1 MRSKPVIVMLLL
13 VLSSF
18 AVFTFPSTYA
28 ASPDTITKICE
39 TSGLSGVQPSS
50 GSLTLHCNGML
61 AGDTI
66 LVGMPCAGTNTTL
79 GVPSDGLLTS
89 VTDNSSTD
97 FHSGG
102 AHYESTPISDYIK
115 SVQYAQEGTGI
126 FSWYAGALGVNA
138 NFDQITV
145 SSAGVMYGASGGGIG
160 NGCGTFIEYF
170 SVPFTSILKTAQYG
184 PLSFHTDGSPTLTDT
199 IGTEDQVLDVGPIVT
214 GVNTNAFTG
223 CSEST
228 SSLDSSRTSIGFGGQ
243 GYYYNTDGFFGS
255 LHDTLAVTTSQTTG
269 NYCAVFTYFAQ
280 IETPPSSS
288 IFTCSITN
296 MDAGN
301 YVVAG
306 INKFY
311 NLYCIVQS
319 NAVYSTNY
327 PINDVKIQFNDSAN
341 TYVFEYD
348 NATGAASIDSGGTIA
363 TLGSPSVVSSYD
375 AGIRTMNLTLP
386 FSLNQNAI
394 DSDNRTLY
402 LYAQTGG
409 NVSRGF
415 QAVQTDYFNIYSKGG
430 TMNFLLDGDCSIPAG
445 ADTFQTICQYGS
457 NAHNWIAENST
468 YYDLQQYQGQ
478 FAIQLS
484 RASNGLDES
493 AFWQNYANSGSG
505 TNPSSNKGDWQID
518 SGFYYYDNTTSQWI
532 KGINVKLE
540 MVQGRVGS
548 TNLWT
553 EFQAAWYNGNAL
565 VANQTLYAFVPN
577 DSNGSAVNIWLNFW
591 YSQNNAST
599 TQGGQVSAYYTG
611 MHSTDYLLWNSWSPF
626 LGNSTQS
633 QVFMPILNG
642 DGDTISVQNT
652 QFTRVFMNMSR
663 PGAPNIHTN
672 QPNFQV
678 QTNNFQEQEFNVGT
692 GTISGIT
699 TPTFTAA
706 IVPTIS
712 SGSIFSPI
720 INALKALADDI
731 GKVFLALGNVVWAGL
746 ASRFPWFTSF
756 WDSVGAG
763 IVSFASLML
772 KIFTYV
778 LDGLTLVSI
787 ALRYVGYPFEI
798 ISGAVGWI
806 EGLFSWLGPFSGQ
819 SAQEFVVII
828 VVLYFVGDIMSAAE
842 RGDTAHFISLAQGAW
857 RILDTI
863 MWWTYLFVDFI
874 IKTIEGLIP

>member
-1 MRSKPVIVMLLL
+1 MKRSLSLPILILLL
-13 VLSSF
+13 LSTFFIPSAKAYTTPHNVSENLGVSPYAFSMSVAAVGDLIVVELQIENNAVALPTATIGDSF
-18 AVFTFPSTYA
+18 GDSFSTATDAAISFNDLTPPACNSGGCAGTWIFYA
-28 ASPDTITKICE
+28 QAKSSGSDTITI
-39 TSGLSGVQPSS
+39 TYANSIGGGVEAQ
-50 GSLTLHCNGML
+50 
-61 AGDTI
+61 D
-66 LVGMPCAGTNTTL
+66 VQ
-79 GVPSDGLLTS
+79 GVPINVQGRDLGNFVSNPTTVLNGGSPLAINGAETFAVMS
-89 VTDNSSTD
+89 IFTTCSASYTFTAGAGFTASSASIYGQAMYGTPTAGPTGSTTD
-97 FHSGG
+97 FPATCSSPVGNFL
-102 AHYESTPISDYIK
+102 
-115 SVQYAQEGTGI
+115 SVE
-126 FSWYAGALGVNA
+126 
-138 NFDQITV
+138 
-145 SSAGVMYGASGGGIG
+145 
-160 NGCGTFIEYF
+160 
-170 SVPFTSILKTAQYG
+170 
-184 PLSFHTDGSPTLTDT
+184 
-199 IGTEDQVLDVGPIVT
+199 
-214 GVNTNAFTG
+214 
-223 CSEST
+223 
-228 SSLDSSRTSIGFGGQ
+228 
-243 GYYYNTDGFFGS
+243 
-255 LHDTLAVTTSQTTG
+255 
-269 NYCAVFTYFAQ
+269 AVFGA
-280 IETPPSSS
+280 
-288 IFTCSITN
+288 IFTCSITD
-296 MDAGN
+296 MGAGD
-301 YVVAG
+301 YVVANL
-306 INKFY
+306 IY
-311 NLYCIVQS
+311 NYFCEVQS
-319 NAVYSTNY
+319 PALSSTNAA
-327 PINDVKIQFNDSAN
+327 ITDLQMSFNDSVN
-341 TYVFEYD
+341 TYTFEY
-348 NATGAASIDSGGTIA
+348 NNSTGTASIDSGGSIA
-363 TLGSPSVVSSYD
+363 SLGGVTASSGYDDGVRTLNVTFPITLGASV
-375 AGIRTMNLTLP
+375 
-386 FSLNQNAI
+386 I
-394 DSDNRTLY
+394 DSQLRGIE
-402 LYAQTGG
+402 LYAENANGVTLGPQY
-409 NVSRGF
+409 
-415 QAVQTDYFNIYSKGG
+415 VQTKYFNIINRGG
-430 TMNFLLDGDCSIPAG
+430 YTTFALDGSCSIPAG

-565 VANQTLYAFVPN
+565 VANQTFYAFVPN

-863 MWWTYLFVDFI
+863 MWWTYLFVKFI
-874 IKTIEGLIP
+874 IDSIEGLIP